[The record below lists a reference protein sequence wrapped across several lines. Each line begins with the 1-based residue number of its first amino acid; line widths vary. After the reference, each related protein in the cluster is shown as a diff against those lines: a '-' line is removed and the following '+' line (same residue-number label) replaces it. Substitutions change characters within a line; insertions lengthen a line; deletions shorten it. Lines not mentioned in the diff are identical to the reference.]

1 MNARPLA
8 DSAPMADANARR
20 NALSTFC
27 LFALALLAFTF
38 ALPSASAHEE
48 PTSFLD
54 LRLSADGVSATLTA
68 SATDLAHDLPNV
80 EPHTLLTPEGAA
92 ANGTAL
98 ANVLLTRLLLAADNA
113 SLTGELR
120 AITPVPEKRDVR
132 LEFHFAASGRPAFL
146 DVQCRL
152 FPYDPRHRTFLGIY
166 ENGHLERQE
175 IFQSDAQ
182 AVSYSVGATQVIGA
196 VVRQFVAAGI
206 HHIFIGPDHILF
218 VVGLL
223 LLSGG
228 VGQLLKIIT
237 AFTVA
242 HSITLGLATFGIL
255 SPPASLIEPAIA
267 LSIVFVGIHALL
279 GANRRDPRML
289 FAFGFGLIHGFGFAN
304 VLQEMVLPRAAL
316 GWSLFA
322 FNGGVEIG
330 QACIV
335 AVVAPILAMVHR
347 RSQPAFAR
355 IVTTAAVAVTAA
367 GGFWFFQR
375 ILP

>member
-1 MNARPLA
+1 MNIWRLIRGEVLVRF
-8 DSAPMADANARR
+8 S
-20 NALSTFC
+20 
-27 LFALALLAFTF
+27 ALLAIVM
-38 ALPSASAHEE
+38 AIPAASAHEE

-54 LRLSADGVSATLTA
+54 LRLSSDGVNAVLTA
-68 SATDLAHDLPNV
+68 SATDLAHDLPTV
-80 EPHTLLTPEGAA
+80 EPHVLLTPEGAS
-92 ANGTAL
+92 ANGPAL
-98 ANVLLTRLLLAADNA
+98 ADILLTRLILAADGA
-113 SLTGELR
+113 SLTGSLR

-132 LEFHFAASGRPAFL
+132 LEFHFASSAIPAHL
-146 DVQCRL
+146 SMQCRL

-166 ENGHLERQE
+166 EGGHLVRQE
-175 IFQSDAQ
+175 IFQGEAQ
-182 AVSYSVGATQVIGA
+182 SIEYRVGAPQSVGA
-196 VVRQFVAAGI
+196 VVRKFVASGI

-218 VVGLL
+218 IVGLL
-223 LLSGG
+223 LLGGG
-228 VGQLLKIIT
+228 VGRLLKIVT

-255 SPPASLIEPAIA
+255 TPPASLIEPAIA

-279 GANRRDPRML
+279 GAKRRDPRLL

-335 AVVAPILAMVHR
+335 AVVAPLLMLVHR
-347 RSQPAFAR
+347 RSQLAFAR
-355 IVTTAAVAVTAA
+355 VVTTAAVAVTAA

>member
-1 MNARPLA
+1 MNAPLRT
-8 DSAPMADANARR
+8 PGRM
-20 NALSTFC
+20 LV
-27 LFALALLAFTF
+27 LLLALLAA
-38 ALPSASAHEE
+38 ALAVPGAFAHEE

-54 LRLSADGVSATLTA
+54 LRLATDGLNAVLTA
-68 SATDLAHDLPNV
+68 SATDLAHDLPTV
-80 EPHTLLTPEGAA
+80 EPDMLLTPAGATSHGA
-92 ANGTAL
+92 SL
-98 ANVLLTRLLLAADNA
+98 AEILRTRLLIAADGVP
-113 SLTGELR
+113 LTAELR

-132 LEFHFAASGRPAFL
+132 LEFHFAWPVPPANVG
-146 DVQCRL
+146 VQCRL

-166 ENGHLERQE
+166 ESGQLERQE
-175 IFQSDAQ
+175 IFQGDAQ
-182 AVSYSVGATQVIGA
+182 SVEFHAGSTQGIAA

-223 LLSGG
+223 LLGG
-228 VGQLLKIIT
+228 GIGRLLKIIT

-255 SPPASLIEPAIA
+255 TPPASLIEPAIA
-267 LSIVFVGIHALL
+267 LSIVFVGIHAFF
-279 GANRRDPRML
+279 GSRRHDPRLL

-335 AVVAPILAMVHR
+335 AVVAPLLALVHR
-347 RSQPAFAR
+347 RSQLVAAR
-355 IVTTAAVAVTAA
+355 VVATGALSVTVAGA
-367 GGFWFFQR
+367 FWFFQR
-375 ILP
+375 IMP